1 MINPYILRVDGGF
14 MRKFT
19 SILAVFA
26 FIFALSSGFVFCL
39 GDDISGTWV
48 GETEIP
54 DQGTD
59 ELTLVLEKAG
69 DTYTATLSDS
79 FGMLMDAEC
88 EDLEY
93 EDNVLTFNFSIN
105 DGYSSMIVYIILK
118 VDGNTMTGQ
127 WETGEGD
134 TGAINMEKKE

>member
-1 MINPYILRVDGGF
+1 

-19 SILAVFA
+19 SIATFVVF
-26 FIFALSSGFVFCL
+26 ILALSYGVAFCL
-39 GDDISGTWV
+39 ADDISGTWV

-69 DTYTATLSDS
+69 DSYTATLSDS
-79 FGMLMDAEC
+79 FGMLIDAEA

-93 EDNVLTFNFSIN
+93 KDNVLTFNFSIY
-105 DGYSSMIVYIILK
+105 DGYSSMTVYITLE

-127 WETGEGD
+127 WETEDGNMGE
-134 TGAINMEKKE
+134 INMEKKE

>member
-1 MINPYILRVDGGF
+1 

-19 SILAVFA
+19 SIAAILVL
-26 FIFALSSGFVFCL
+26 ILALSSGFAFCL
-39 GDDISGTWV
+39 ADDISGIWV

-59 ELTLVLEKAG
+59 ELTMVLEKAG
-69 DTYTATLSDS
+69 DTYTGTLSDS
-79 FGMLMDAEC
+79 FGMLVDTEA

-93 EDNVLTFNFSIN
+93 KENVLTFNFSIY
-105 DGYSSMIVYIILK
+105 DGYSSMTVYITLN

-127 WETGEGD
+127 WETEDGGTGE
-134 TGAINMEKKE
+134 INMEKKE

>member
-1 MINPYILRVDGGF
+1 

-26 FIFALSSGFVFCL
+26 FIFTLSSGFAFCL
-39 GDDISGTWV
+39 ADDISGTWV

-59 ELTLVLEKAG
+59 ELTLILEKAG
-69 DTYTATLSDS
+69 DGYTATISDS

-93 EDNVLTFNFSIN
+93 EDNVLTFNFSIY

-118 VDGNTMTGQ
+118 VDENTMTGQ

>member
-1 MINPYILRVDGGF
+1 MLYPYILKVDGGS

-26 FIFALSSGFVFCL
+26 FIFALSSGFAFCL
-39 GDDISGTWV
+39 ADDISGTWV
-48 GETEIP
+48 GETEVP

-59 ELTLVLEKAG
+59 ELTLILEKAG
-69 DTYTATLSDS
+69 DGYTAAISDS
-79 FGMLMDAEC
+79 FGMLMEAEC

-93 EDNVLTFNFSIN
+93 KDNVLTFNFSIY
-105 DGYSSMIVYIILK
+105 DGYSTMTVYITLE
-118 VDGNTMTGQ
+118 VDGNIMTGQ
-127 WETGEGD
+127 WEVEEGD

>member
-1 MINPYILRVDGGF
+1 MFV
-14 MRKFT
+14 
-19 SILAVFA
+19 A
-26 FIFALSSGFVFCL
+26 FILALSSGFALCL

-59 ELTLVLEKAG
+59 ELTLILEKAG
-69 DTYTATLSDS
+69 ESYTATISDS

-93 EDNVLTFNFSIN
+93 KDNVLNFNFSIY
-105 DGYSSMIVYIILK
+105 DGYSSMTVYITLK
-118 VDGNTMTGQ
+118 VEGDTMTGQ

-134 TGAINMEKKE
+134 IGTINMEKAE

>member
-1 MINPYILRVDGGF
+1 

-19 SILAVFA
+19 SILAMAA
-26 FIFALSSGFVFCL
+26 FIFAFSSGFAFCL
-39 GDDISGTWV
+39 DEDISGTWL
-48 GETEIP
+48 GETEVP

-59 ELTLVLEKAG
+59 ELTLIIEKAG
-69 DTYTATLSDS
+69 DSYTATISDS

-93 EDNVLTFNFSIN
+93 TDNVLTFNFSIY
-105 DGYSSMIVYIILK
+105 DGYSSMTIYITLE

-127 WETGEGD
+127 WQTEEGD
-134 TGAINMEKKE
+134 IGAITMEKKE